1 MPLFSSTAS
10 VFRGADM
17 VPPDAGKGC
26 PMGLTDGVLHVS
38 GLGLIFGRTS
48 ALGRDRSVLE
58 IWEKQCYIFLR
69 GFAVSRPATDSQAA
83 GG

>member
-1 MPLFSSTAS
+1 
-10 VFRGADM
+10 
-17 VPPDAGKGC
+17 
-26 PMGLTDGVLHVS
+26 MGLTDGVLHVS

-58 IWEKQCYIFLR
+58 IWEKQCYIFFR
-69 GFAVSRPATDSQAA
+69 GFAVSRPATDSQSA

>member
-58 IWEKQCYIFLR
+58 IWEKQCYIFR